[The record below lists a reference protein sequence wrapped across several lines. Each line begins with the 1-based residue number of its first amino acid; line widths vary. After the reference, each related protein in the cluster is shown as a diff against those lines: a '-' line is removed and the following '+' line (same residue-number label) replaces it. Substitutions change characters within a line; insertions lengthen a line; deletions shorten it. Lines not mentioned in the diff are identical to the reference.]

1 MAAVVMCPL
10 LLLASCGGGSST
22 PTPSDAPTASPP
34 EGQAATPP
42 ASSVQPPAEP
52 AVAIAPEKIEQSL
65 SAAQEYIT
73 SQELAKAQAILVK
86 LIEKAPREVRAYEL
100 HGQVMNFQAVEAAR
114 HGDSNAAR
122 DLRTKAYEQYQLAV
136 AIDPKSA
143 GLQHSAGIMAM
154 AAGRSDD
161 ALARFEQAAKLDP
174 RNPQYSLFAAQ
185 LLIQRKKFDQAR
197 VYLEQVLAVDP
208 DEAVAHASLAVIAME
223 TGDFDKAIVHAR
235 EARRID
241 PTNVDVRV
249 QEAKVLRRAGRPKE
263 ALELLVGLSPAER
276 AQEAVAYEVSSS
288 YEAMKDYLNAARAW
302 EHCVKTNPLSDKAW
316 QYQTL
321 AAALLL
327 KAGER
332 EQAWMWLQQAKM
344 AAPNAPEVKELE
356 AAFEK

>member
-1 MAAVVMCPL
+1 ME
-10 LLLASCGGGSST
+10 
-22 PTPSDAPTASPP
+22 DK
-34 EGQAATPP
+34 AATPST
-42 ASSVQPPAEP
+42 ASVQPPAEP
-52 AVAIAPEKIEQSL
+52 SVTIAPEKIEQSL

-114 HGDSNAAR
+114 RGDSNAAR
-122 DLRTKAYEQYQLAV
+122 DLRIKAYEQYQLAV
-136 AIDPKSA
+136 ALDPESA
-143 GLQHSAGIMAM
+143 GLQQSAGVMAM
-154 AAGRSDD
+154 AAGKPDD
-161 ALARFEQAAKLDP
+161 ALAHFMQAAKLDP

-185 LLIQRKKFDQAR
+185 LLIQRKRYDEAKTH
-197 VYLEQVLAVDP
+197 LEQVLKVDP

-223 TGDFDKAIVHAR
+223 TGDFDKALVHAR

-249 QEAKVLRRAGRPKE
+249 QEAKVLRRSGRPKE

-276 AQEAVAYEVSSS
+276 AQEPVAYEISGG
-288 YEAMKDYLNAARAW
+288 YEAMKDYLNAARTW
-302 EHCVKTNPLSDKAW
+302 EHCVKTNPLGDKAW

-344 AAPNAPEVKELE
+344 AAPNAPEVKDLE